1 MTGSSDDGELWL
13 TDPSEAH
20 QRQLNSPLPADDSPV
35 RLTVYEAEKCQAI
48 INGYLDGIVGYEEG
62 VRRVAF
68 LLSVRALD
76 AGGIP
81 HTATDPWPFIDALPW
96 PPPAGPRA
104 QSD

>member
-1 MTGSSDDGELWL
+1 MTDAPDEDQLWL
-13 TDPSEAH
+13 IDPTEAA

-35 RLTVYEAEKCQAI
+35 RLTVYEAQKCQAI
-48 INGYLDGIVGYEEG
+48 INGYLDGILGYEEG

-81 HTATDPWPFIDALPW
+81 HAAADPWPFLDALPW
-96 PPPAGPRA
+96 PPPAGLRP
-104 QSD
+104 QPE